1 MAVAAGCSVRGAAV
15 SSLCSSD
22 AENSGVG
29 LGWVG
34 GPSSVTLVTRFSFL
48 PKVTELHWVWV
59 WWPVG
64 IFGVPGEY
72 MEGNLLHVFSLS

>member
-29 LGWVG
+29 LGWGTQLCHSGHQVLISPKG
-34 GPSSVTLVTRFSFL
+34 NRAPLGLGLVACGNIWGS
-48 PKVTELHWVWV
+48 
-59 WWPVG
+59 
-64 IFGVPGEY
+64 GEY